1 MLHFVAAV
9 GTFFA
14 MEDNVKALEEKVAKL
29 KAKLGKVKVRLVQVA
44 IRRSPPQKICYA
56 SNQRAFVRR
65 PAKVG
70 WFGYGKCRSP
80 EQVEF

>member
-1 MLHFVAAV
+1 M
-9 GTFFA
+9 GSFFA

-29 KAKLGKVKVRLVQVA
+29 KAKLGKKSESTA
-44 IRRSPPQKICYA
+44 GTSGNSPISSQKICYA